1 MMKDIT
7 ILMTAAGS
15 PSGPAIAS
23 CFRNLGE
30 RQVRIIG
37 TDMKS
42 DPTIEQ
48 YVDKCYYAP
57 AAIDPSYID
66 CLLEICKKENVDA
79 IVPGISDELLPMCN
93 RKAEFEAIG
102 TKVSVSN
109 AFSIEV
115 CTNKRKFYDF
125 LTENGIKTPEYRRV
139 TTLEEFDKA
148 VSELGYPEK
157 KVCIKAVVSS
167 GSRGVR
173 IIDATRSRAD
183 ILFGEKPNSLFTTY
197 EDLRSILAEVDSFPE
212 MMAMEYIPG
221 REYSVD
227 LVADKGKVLYI
238 CGRNSD
244 VVNAS
249 IPMEGSLCKDEE
261 AYVLCER
268 IVDLLKMDGNADFD
282 FKYDANGHAVLMEIN
297 PRQAATMAV
306 FRAGGLNL
314 LYLRVKQL
322 LGEELPKCEIRY
334 GTRFKR
340 RYGELYA
347 ISDGEAVR
355 F

>member
-1 MMKDIT
+1 MKDIT

-15 PSGPAIAS
+15 PSGPAVAS

-30 RQVRIIG
+30 RKVRIVG

-57 AAIDPSYID
+57 AAVDPTYVD
-66 CLLEICKKENVDA
+66 CLLEICKKEHVDV
-79 IVPGISDELLPMCN
+79 ILPGISDELLSLCN
-93 RKAEFEAIG
+93 RKAEFEKIG
-102 TKVSVSN
+102 TKISVSN
-109 AFSIEV
+109 AHSIEI
-115 CTNKRKFYDF
+115 CTNKRAFYDF
-125 LTENGIKTPEYRRV
+125 LSENNVKTPLYKKV
-139 TTLEEFDKA
+139 TTLQEFDIA
-148 VSELGYPEK
+148 VKELGYPEK

-173 IIDATRSRAD
+173 IIDASRSRAE

-197 EDLRSILAEVDSFPE
+197 EDLRSILEEVESFPE

-221 REYSVD
+221 REYSID
-227 LVADKGKVLYI
+227 LVADNGKVLYM

-249 IPMEGSLCKDEE
+249 IPMEGSLCFDEE

-268 IVDLLKMDGNADFD
+268 IVELLQLDGNADFD
-282 FKYDANGHAVLMEIN
+282 FKYNEEGHAVLMEIN

-306 FRAGGLNL
+306 FRAGGVNL

-322 LGEELPKCEIRY
+322 LGEELPKCDIKY

-340 RYGELYA
+340 RYGELY
-347 ISDGEAVR
+347 IDESGNPVT

>member
-1 MMKDIT
+1 MKDIT
-7 ILMTAAGS
+7 ILITAAGS
-15 PSGPAIAS
+15 PSGPAVSS

-30 RQVRIIG
+30 RNVRIIG

-48 YVDKCYYAP
+48 YVDKCYFAP
-57 AAIDPSYID
+57 AATDPAYID
-66 CLLEICKKENVDA
+66 SLLEICKKEHVDV
-79 IVPGISDELLPMCN
+79 ILPGISDELLPLCN
-93 RKAEFEAIG
+93 RKREFEAIG

-109 AFSIEV
+109 AHSIEI

-125 LTENGIKTPEYRRV
+125 LRENGIKTPNYHRV
-139 TTLEEFDKA
+139 TTIEEFDSAVKA
-148 VSELGYPEK
+148 IGYPEK
-157 KVCIKAVVSS
+157 KVCLKAVVSS
-167 GSRGVR
+167 GSRGIR
-173 IIDATRSRAD
+173 IIDAEKSRAD

-197 EDLRSILAEVDSFPE
+197 EDLRSILVEVDSFPE

-221 REYSVD
+221 REYSID
-227 LVADKGKVLYI
+227 LVADNGKILYI

-249 IPMEGSLCKDEE
+249 IPMEGSLCKDEA
-261 AYVLCER
+261 AYSLCEK
-268 IVDLLKMDGNADFD
+268 IVKLLKIDGNADFD
-282 FKYDANGHAVLMEIN
+282 FKYNEEGSAVLMEIN

-306 FRAGGLNL
+306 FRAGGINL
-314 LYLRVKQL
+314 LYLRIKQL
-322 LGEELPKCEIRY
+322 LGEELPTCEVKY

-340 RYGELYA
+340 RYGELY
-347 ISDGEAVR
+347 STGDGDPVT

>member
-1 MMKDIT
+1 MKDIT

-15 PSGPAIAS
+15 PSCPAVAS

-30 RQVRIIG
+30 RKVRIIG
-37 TDMKS
+37 TDMKF

-57 AAIDPSYID
+57 AAIDPNYID
-66 CLLEICKKENVDA
+66 CLLDICKKENVDVL
-79 IVPGISDELLPMCN
+79 IPGISDELLPLCN
-93 RKAEFEAIG
+93 RKDEFEAVG

-109 AFSIEV
+109 KYSIEI
-115 CTNKRKFYDF
+115 CTNKRKFYDY
-125 LTENGIKTPEYRRV
+125 LTEKSIKTPHYRKV
-139 TTLEEFDKA
+139 TTLTEFDTA
-148 VSELGYPEK
+148 VRELGYPEK
-157 KVCIKAVVSS
+157 KVCMKAVVSS

-173 IIDATRSRAD
+173 IIDASRSRAD
-183 ILFGEKPNSLFTTY
+183 ILFGEKPNSLFTTF

-227 LVADKGKVLYI
+227 LVADNGKVLYI

-261 AYVLCER
+261 AYALCEK
-268 IVDLLKMDGNADFD
+268 IVDLLKIDGNADFD
-282 FKYDANGHAVLMEIN
+282 FKYDAEGHAVLMEIN

-306 FRAGGLNL
+306 FRAGGVNL

-322 LGEELPKCEIRY
+322 LGEELPKCEIGY

-347 ISDGEAVR
+347 DANGSPVV

>member
-1 MMKDIT
+1 MKDIT

-23 CFRNLGE
+23 CFRNIGE
-30 RQVRIIG
+30 RNVRIIG

-48 YVDKCYYAP
+48 YVEKCYYAP
-57 AAIDPSYID
+57 PVTDPSYVN
-66 CLLEICKKENVDA
+66 CLLKICQDEHVD
-79 IVPGISDELLPMCN
+79 VLLPGISDELLPLCH
-93 RKAEFEAIG
+93 RKAEFENIG

-109 AFSIEV
+109 LHSVEV
-115 CTNKRKFYDF
+115 CTNKRKLYDF
-125 LTENGIKTPEYRRV
+125 LLENGISVPKYRRV
-139 TTLEEFDKA
+139 MTLNEFDNALK
-148 VSELGYPEK
+148 ELGFPEK
-157 KVCIKAVVSS
+157 RVCVKAVVSS

-173 IIDATRSRAD
+173 IIDATKSRID

-197 EDLRSILAEVDSFPE
+197 EDLRSILAEAGSFPE
-212 MMAMEYIPG
+212 MMAMEYLPG

-227 LVADKGKVLYI
+227 LVADNGRLLYI

-244 VVNAS
+244 IVNAS
-249 IPMEGSLCKDEE
+249 IPMEGSLCKDDA
-261 AYVLCER
+261 AYALCEK
-268 IVDLLKMDGNADFD
+268 VSDLLKLDGNADFD
-282 FKYDANGHAVLMEIN
+282 FKYDGNGHAVLMEIN

-306 FRAGGLNL
+306 FRAGGVNL
-314 LYLRVKQL
+314 LYMRVKQL
-322 LGEELPKCEIRY
+322 LGEELPKCEIAY

-340 RYGELYA
+340 RYSEFYSA
-347 ISDGEAVR
+347 PNENPII

>member
-1 MMKDIT
+1 MKDIT
-7 ILMTAAGS
+7 ILITAAGS
-15 PSGPAIAS
+15 PSGPAVAS
-23 CFRNLGE
+23 CFRNLEE
-30 RQVRIIG
+30 RKVRIIG

-48 YVDKCYYAP
+48 YIDKCYYAP
-57 AAIDPSYID
+57 AVGDPSYID
-66 CLLEICKKENVDA
+66 CLLEICKKEHVD
-79 IVPGISDELLPMCN
+79 VLLPGISDELLLLCK
-93 RKAEFEAIG
+93 RKSEFEAIG

-109 AFSIEV
+109 EYSIDV

-125 LTENGIKTPEYRRV
+125 LKESGIKTPKYRRV
-139 TTLEEFDKA
+139 TTINEFDTAIK
-148 VSELGYPEK
+148 ELGYPDK
-157 KVCIKAVVSS
+157 SVCIKAVVSS

-173 IIDATRSRAD
+173 IIDASRSRAD

-197 EDLRSILAEVDSFPE
+197 EDLRSILTEIDSFPE

-221 REYSVD
+221 REYSID
-227 LVADKGKVLYI
+227 LVADKGKILYI

-249 IPMEGSLCKDEE
+249 IPMEGTLCKDDE
-261 AYVLCER
+261 AYSLCEE
-268 IVDLLKMDGNADFD
+268 IVALLNLDGNADFD
-282 FKYDANGHAVLMEIN
+282 FKYDAEGHAVLMEIN

-314 LYLRVKQL
+314 LYMRVKQL
-322 LGEELPKCEIRY
+322 LNEELPICEIKY

-340 RYGELYA
+340 RYGELYSSA
-347 ISDGEAVR
+347 DGKSIKI
-355 F
+355 

>member
-1 MMKDIT
+1 MRDIT

-15 PSGPAIAS
+15 PSGPAVAS
-23 CFRNLGE
+23 CFTNLGE
-30 RQVRIIG
+30 RSVRIIG

-57 AAIDPSYID
+57 AAIDPGYVD
-66 CLLEICKKENVDA
+66 CLLDICKREHVD
-79 IVPGISDELLPMCN
+79 VLLPGISDELLPLCI
-93 RKAEFEAIG
+93 RKSDFEKIG
-102 TKVSVSN
+102 TRVSVSN
-109 AFSIEV
+109 AHSIEV

-125 LTENGIKTPEYRRV
+125 LSDNGIATPKYRKV
-139 TTLEEFDKA
+139 SSIDEFDSA
-148 VSELGYPEK
+148 VRYLGYPDK
-157 KVCIKAVVSS
+157 KVCLKAVVSS

-173 IIDATRSRAD
+173 IIDASRSRAD

-197 EDLRSILAEVDSFPE
+197 EDLRSILSEVESFPE

-227 LVADKGKVLYI
+227 LVADNGKVLYI
-238 CGRNSD
+238 CGRYSD

-249 IPMEGSLCKDEE
+249 IPMEGSLYKDEE
-261 AYVLCER
+261 AYALCNK
-268 IVDLLKMDGNADFD
+268 IVELLKIDGNADFD
-282 FKYDANGHAVLMEIN
+282 FKYDENGHAVLMEIN

-314 LYLRVKQL
+314 MYLRTKQL
-322 LGEELPKCEIRY
+322 LGEELPVCEVRY

-340 RYGELYA
+340 RYGEFY
-347 ISDGEAVR
+347 SSVDGKSIV

>member
-1 MMKDIT
+1 MKDIT

-15 PSGPAIAS
+15 PSGPALAS
-23 CFRNLGE
+23 CFRNVGE
-30 RQVRIIG
+30 RRIRIVG

-48 YVDKCYYAP
+48 YMDKCYYAP
-57 AAIDPSYID
+57 AAVDPTYVD
-66 CLLEICKKENVDA
+66 CLLEICRKEHVDV
-79 IVPGISDELLPMCN
+79 ILPGISDELLPLCN

-109 AFSIEV
+109 AHSIEV
-115 CTNKRKFYDF
+115 CINKRKFYDF
-125 LTENGIKTPEYRRV
+125 LSENGIKTPEYRKV
-139 TTLEEFDKA
+139 TTLEEFEKA
-148 VSELGYPEK
+148 VNDLGYPDK
-157 KVCIKAVVSS
+157 KVCMKAVVSS

-197 EDLRSILAEVDSFPE
+197 EDLRSILAEVESFPE

-221 REYSVD
+221 REYSID
-227 LVADKGKVLYI
+227 LVADSGKILYI

-261 AYVLCER
+261 AYALCEK
-268 IVDLLKMDGNADFD
+268 IVDLLKIDGNADFD
-282 FKYDANGHAVLMEIN
+282 FKYDADGHAVLMEIN

-306 FRAGGLNL
+306 FRAGGVNL

-322 LGEELPKCEIRY
+322 LGEELPECEIKY

-347 ISDGEAVR
+347 DIDNYPVH

>member
-1 MMKDIT
+1 MKDIT

-15 PSGPAIAS
+15 PSGPALAS
-23 CFRNLGE
+23 CFRNVGE
-30 RQVRIIG
+30 RRIRIVG

-48 YVDKCYYAP
+48 YMDKCYYAP
-57 AAIDPSYID
+57 AAVDPTYID
-66 CLLEICKKENVDA
+66 CLLEICKKEHVDV
-79 IVPGISDELLPMCN
+79 ILPGISDELLPLCN
-93 RKAEFEAIG
+93 RKAEFETIG

-109 AFSIEV
+109 AHSIEI

-125 LTENGIKTPEYRRV
+125 LTENGIKTPEYRKV
-139 TTLEEFDKA
+139 TTLDEFDKA
-148 VSELGYPEK
+148 VMEMGYPEK
-157 KVCIKAVVSS
+157 KVCMKAVVSS

-221 REYSVD
+221 REYSID
-227 LVADKGKVLYI
+227 LVADNGKVLYI

-249 IPMEGSLCKDEE
+249 IPMEGSLCKDEA
-261 AYVLCER
+261 AYALCEK
-268 IVDLLKMDGNADFD
+268 IVDLLKIDGNADFD
-282 FKYDANGHAVLMEIN
+282 FKYDADGHAVLMEIN

-306 FRAGGLNL
+306 FRAGGVNM
-314 LYLRVKQL
+314 LYLRIKQL
-322 LGEELPKCEIRY
+322 LGENLPKCEIKY

-347 ISDGEAVR
+347 GTEGQVIT

>member
-1 MMKDIT
+1 
-7 ILMTAAGS
+7 MTAAGS
-15 PSGPAIAS
+15 PSMPALAS
-23 CFRNLGE
+23 CFRNINE
-30 RQVRIIG
+30 RHIRIIG
-37 TDMKS
+37 TDMKM

-48 YVDKCYYAP
+48 FVDKCYFAP
-57 AAIDPSYID
+57 AAVDPTYID
-66 CLLEICKKENVDA
+66 RLLEICKKEQVD
-79 IVPGISDELLPMCN
+79 VLMPGISDELLPLCN
-93 RKAEFEAIG
+93 RKSEFEEIG

-109 AFSIEV
+109 AYSIEV

-125 LTENGIKTPEYRRV
+125 LAESGIKTPAYRKV
-139 TTLEEFDKA
+139 TTLEDFDTA
-148 VSELGYPEK
+148 VRELGYPSR
-157 KVCIKAVVSS
+157 KVCLKAVVSS

-173 IIDATRSRAD
+173 IIDASRSRAD

-212 MMAMEYIPG
+212 IMAMEYIPG

-227 LVADKGKVLYI
+227 LVADNGKVLYI

-249 IPMEGSLCKDEE
+249 IPMEGSLSKDEE
-261 AYVLCER
+261 AYALCER
-268 IVDLLKMDGNADFD
+268 IVKLLELDGNADFD
-282 FKYDANGHAVLMEIN
+282 FKYDSEGHAVLMEIN

-306 FRAGGLNL
+306 FRAGGINL

-322 LGEELPKCEIRY
+322 LGEELPECDIKY

-340 RYGELYA
+340 RYGELYSDKDGVA
-347 ISDGEAVR
+347 IV

>member
-1 MMKDIT
+1 MKDIT

-15 PSGPAIAS
+15 PSGPAVAS
-23 CFRNLGE
+23 CFRNLEE
-30 RQVRIIG
+30 RNIRIIG

-42 DPTIEQ
+42 DSTIEQ

-57 AAIDPSYID
+57 AVVDPNYID
-66 CLLEICKKENVDA
+66 CLLEICKKENVDV
-79 IVPGISDELLPMCN
+79 IFPGISDELLPLCN

-109 AFSIEV
+109 ARSIEV
-115 CTNKRKFYDF
+115 CTNKRMFYDF
-125 LTENGIKTPEYRRV
+125 LAESGIKTPEYRKV
-139 TTLEEFDKA
+139 TTLEEFDTA
-148 VSELGYPEK
+148 VRELGYPEK
-157 KVCIKAVVSS
+157 KVCMKAVVSS

-173 IIDATRSRAD
+173 IIDATRSRAE

-221 REYSVD
+221 REYSID
-227 LVADKGKVLYI
+227 LVADNGKVLYI

-261 AYVLCER
+261 AYALCEK
-268 IVDLLKMDGNADFD
+268 IASLLKIDGNADFD
-282 FKYDANGHAVLMEIN
+282 FKYDAEGHAVLMEIN

-306 FRAGGLNL
+306 FRAGGVNL

-322 LGEELPKCEIRY
+322 LGEELPKCEIKY

-347 ISDGEAVR
+347 DIENNPVR

>member
-1 MMKDIT
+1 MNNIT

-15 PSGPAIAS
+15 PSGPALAS
-23 CFRNLGE
+23 CFKNLGE
-30 RQVRIIG
+30 RKVRIIG

-57 AAIDPSYID
+57 PATDSSYVD
-66 CLLEICKKENVDA
+66 CLLEICRIEHVD
-79 IVPGISDELLPMCN
+79 VLLPGISDELLPLCK

-109 AFSIEV
+109 ATSIEI
-115 CTNKRKFYDF
+115 CTNKRKFYDY
-125 LTENGIKTPEYRRV
+125 LNQNGIKTPQYRQVRNI
-139 TTLEEFDKA
+139 EEFDNAVEELGFPEKCVCFKA
-148 VSELGYPEK
+148 VE
-157 KVCIKAVVSS
+157 SS

-197 EDLRSILAEVDSFPE
+197 EDLRSILLEVETFPE

-221 REYSVD
+221 REYSID
-227 LVADKGKVLYI
+227 LVADNGRVLYI
-238 CGRNSD
+238 CGRSSD

-249 IPMEGSLCKDEE
+249 IPMEGALSKDEE
-261 AYVLCER
+261 AYALCET
-268 IVDLLKMDGNADFD
+268 IVKLLKIDGNADFD
-282 FKYDANGHAVLMEIN
+282 FKYDAEGHAVLMEIN

-306 FRAGGLNL
+306 FREGGINMM
-314 LYLRVKQL
+314 YLRVKQL
-322 LGEELPKCEIRY
+322 LGEELPECKIRY

-340 RYGELYA
+340 RYGELYSF
-347 ISDGEAVR
+347 IDGRKIV

>member
-1 MMKDIT
+1 MKDIT

-30 RQVRIIG
+30 RKVRIIG

-66 CLLEICKKENVDA
+66 CLLDICRKENVDA

-93 RKAEFEAIG
+93 RKEEFEAIG

-125 LTENGIKTPEYRRV
+125 LSENGIKTPEYRRV
-139 TTLEEFDKA
+139 TTLDEFDKA
-148 VSELGYPEK
+148 VKELGYPDK
-157 KVCIKAVVSS
+157 KVCMKAVVSS

-173 IIDATRSRAD
+173 IIDVSRSRAD

-197 EDLRSILAEVDSFPE
+197 EDLRSILASVDSFPE

-227 LVADKGKVLYI
+227 LVAENGKILYI

-249 IPMEGSLCKDEE
+249 IPMEGSLSKDEE
-261 AYVLCER
+261 AYALCEK
-268 IVDLLKMDGNADFD
+268 IVELLNLDGNADFD
-282 FKYDANGHAVLMEIN
+282 FKYDADGHAVLMEIN

-306 FRAGGLNL
+306 FRAGGINL
-314 LYLRVKQL
+314 SYLRIKQL
-322 LGEELPKCEIRY
+322 LGEELPECEVKY

-347 ISDGEAVR
+347 DENGSAIR